1 MRSRERVQVA
11 ISKDGENFSDF
22 SKEINWPNDAK
33 NKVIGLRDVV
43 AKAIKL
49 RILATSDNLASGK
62 EILFFMAKE

>member
-1 MRSRERVQVA
+1 ML
-11 ISKDGENFSDF
+11 
-22 SKEINWPNDAK
+22 K

>member
-1 MRSRERVQVA
+1 MFLRVQVA

-43 AKAIKL
+43 AKSIKL
-49 RILATSDNLASGK
+49 RILATSDNLASERSSILYGK
-62 EILFFMAKE
+62 E